1 MNPLLAFNA
10 INLHQNHYHQEFSP
24 MLFVVEAF
32 LDTDCRNVTCNS
44 SHLNCKLIQ
53 TRDFYNPI
61 AQKNSHKAALHFG
74 AVTNTNCV
82 HILADVIIQSMM
94 LKEVLQLQRKKF

>member
-1 MNPLLAFNA
+1 
-10 INLHQNHYHQEFSP
+10 

-53 TRDFYNPI
+53 TRDFYNSI
-61 AQKNSHKAALHFG
+61 AQEKQPQAALHFG
-74 AVTNTNCV
+74 ALHKHKPC
-82 HILADVIIQSMM
+82 IYSC
-94 LKEVLQLQRKKF
+94 